1 MDSAATYPAPVRRA
15 IRHLRSSQIRAISHS
30 AMGRDDVLALWFG
43 EPDQPTP
50 KFICDAAAEALGAG
64 HTFYTENRGIPPL
77 RSVLSDY
84 MTTLYGAPVT
94 EDRITVT
101 VAAMNAIMMIMQA
114 IVEPGDNVVIVEPLW
129 PNCRET
135 VAIMDGEPRLV
146 QLEDKDGRWQLDL
159 DRLFDACDDRTKGIF
174 INSPGNP
181 TGWVMPREQQRA
193 VLDFC
198 RERGI
203 WIIADEVY
211 ARLIYDRPYAPSFI
225 ELAEPEDPVI
235 VVNSFS
241 KTWSMTGWRLGWLTA
256 PPSIGPVFAE
266 LNEYNVAGPTT
277 FVQHAGVV
285 AVRDGEDFV
294 EQTRERYR
302 LGRDLVYQRLS
313 SMSRVRLSNPEAA
326 FYAFFGVD
334 GMTNSLDFARQIL
347 KETNVGVAPGSAFG
361 DAGEGHLRICF
372 ASSTEL
378 LSNAMDRLEPFL
390 S

>member
-1 MDSAATYPAPVRRA
+1 MDIVTPFPAPVRPA
-15 IRHLRSSQIRAISHS
+15 IQNLRSSQIRTISHS
-30 AMGRDDVLALWFG
+30 AMGRDDVIPLWFG

-50 KFICDAAAEALGAG
+50 KFICDAAAEALAG
-64 HTFYTENRGIPPL
+64 GKTFYTENRGIPPL

-84 MTTLYGAPVT
+84 MTNLYGVPVA
-94 EDRITVT
+94 EDRISVT
-101 VAAMNAIMMIMQA
+101 VAAMNAIMLVMQS
-114 IVEPGDNVVIVEPLW
+114 IVGPGDNIVIVEPLW

-135 VAIMDGEPRLV
+135 VAIMDGEPRAV
-146 QLEDKDGRWQLDL
+146 QLIEKDGRWHLDL
-159 DRLFDACDDRTKGIF
+159 DQLFDACDARTKGIF
-174 INSPGNP
+174 LNSPGNP
-181 TGWVMPREQQRA
+181 TGWVMPREQQQA

-198 RERGI
+198 RERRI
-203 WIIADEVY
+203 WVIADEVY

-235 VVNSFS
+235 AINSFS
-241 KTWSMTGWRLGWLTA
+241 KTWSMTGWRLGWLTG
-256 PPSIGPVFAE
+256 PPSMGPVFAE

-277 FVQHAGVV
+277 FVQHAAVV
-285 AVRDGEDFV
+285 AVRDGEEFV

-313 SMSRVRLSNPEAA
+313 SMGRVKLMYPEAA

-334 GMTNSLDFARQIL
+334 GVSNSLEYAREIL
-347 KETNVGVAPGSAFG
+347 QETNVGVAPGSAFG
-361 DAGEGHLRICF
+361 EAGEGHLRICF

-378 LSNAMDRLEPFL
+378 LSQAMDRLEPFL